1 MTVDDK
7 WLRAF
12 KIAKLLSDKQKLEFA
27 SISLGERLG
36 KVAVEIQREAME
48 TGKNP
53 LEPER
58 PN

>member
-36 KVAVEIQREAME
+36 KVAVEIQREA
-48 TGKNP
+48 
-53 LEPER
+53 
-58 PN
+58 